1 VIQRFCFVKLED
13 VEAPDRDAIAGEL
26 RAELA
31 EAGADAIVGVPADDT
46 AARWDLAITITAAS
60 HEAWR
65 ALALTAPIIAIFEK
79 LAARAHVVKAWTFRD
94 ALH

>member
-13 VEAPDRDAIAGEL
+13 ADVGDRDAIAAEL

-31 EAGADAIVGVPADDT
+31 EAGADATVGVPADDT

-60 HEAWR
+60 HDAWR
-65 ALALTAPIIAIFEK
+65 ALALTPAIVATFDK
-79 LAARAHVVKAWTFRD
+79 LAARAHVVKAWTFKD
-94 ALH
+94 AT